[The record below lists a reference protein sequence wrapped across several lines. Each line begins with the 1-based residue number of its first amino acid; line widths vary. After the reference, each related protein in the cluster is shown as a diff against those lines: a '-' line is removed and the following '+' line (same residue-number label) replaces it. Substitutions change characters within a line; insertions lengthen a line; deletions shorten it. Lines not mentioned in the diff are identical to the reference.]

1 MDNEPPRGSRAFLES
16 NSLVAIVA
24 FLILLLIAF
33 IIVLRMGVSFFSW
46 IFSPSRSPHMF
57 DGMIDSKHMM
67 VIHQDP
73 SKPGAI
79 PIVRSINQNDGIEFT
94 WSVWIYVD
102 DLLHNKGQYKHI
114 FHKGNDQIKTDG
126 KNAGLVFPNNAP
138 GLYLAPFTNDLVVIL
153 NTFNKITEKVTVRDV
168 PLNKW
173 LNVILRVE
181 NTTLDIYIN
190 GTIVKRHEL
199 SGVPKQNYGDV
210 FVSMNGGFNGHT
222 SNLWYWD
229 HALGTSH
236 IQRIVDNGPDLTMNG
251 TDMKESEPR
260 YFSMRW
266 FFNNVDSTGG
276 GYGGI

>member
-33 IIVLRMGVSFFSW
+33 IIVLRMGVSF
-46 IFSPSRSPHMF
+46 SRGFLVHQEVLTCSTN
-57 DGMIDSKHMM
+57 DRLKHMM

-126 KNAGLVFPNNAP
+126 KNAGLVFQQ
-138 GLYLAPFTNDLVVIL
+138 I
-153 NTFNKITEKVTVRDV
+153 R
-168 PLNKW
+168 
-173 LNVILRVE
+173 
-181 NTTLDIYIN
+181 TL
-190 GTIVKRHEL
+190 L
-199 SGVPKQNYGDV
+199 SSIHK
-210 FVSMNGGFNGHT
+210 
-222 SNLWYWD
+222 
-229 HALGTSH
+229 
-236 IQRIVDNGPDLTMNG
+236 
-251 TDMKESEPR
+251 
-260 YFSMRW
+260 
-266 FFNNVDSTGG
+266 
-276 GYGGI
+276 